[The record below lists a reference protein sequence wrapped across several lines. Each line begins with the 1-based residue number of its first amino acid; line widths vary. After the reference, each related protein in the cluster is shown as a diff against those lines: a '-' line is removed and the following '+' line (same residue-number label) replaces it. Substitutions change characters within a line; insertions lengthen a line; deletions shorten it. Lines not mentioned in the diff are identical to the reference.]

1 MPGSGPVPGNSRRR
15 RGGPGWTPTVASR
28 RPFSRTILALG
39 VLLELGGVEVHFPE
53 VALAVAHRLVVEV
66 RRGGMAALPAGAD
79 RPGSHAVSE
88 FHHRDEAVAAGAV
101 ELPGSF
107 VPAGPE
113 GGQGAPARRGE
124 GNRDTGARIA
134 ERLDDVA
141 GEPLETID
149 LAPRNLPASVVPG
162 ELGGSGR
169 QRAQQLGRGGTGR
182 DVFVSRHT

>member
-1 MPGSGPVPGNSRRR
+1 
-15 RGGPGWTPTVASR
+15 
-28 RPFSRTILALG
+28 
-39 VLLELGGVEVHFPE
+39 
-53 VALAVAHRLVVEV
+53 
-66 RRGGMAALPAGAD
+66 MAALPAGAD

-101 ELPGSF
+101 EPPGSF

-124 GNRDTGARIA
+124 RNRDTGARIA

-182 DVFVSRHT
+182 DVFVSRHACPSGRAADGTAHLIAPGDRQGGGDRALGPAEIPFTQGPDL